1 MRPFV
6 VFFQGQQINKT
17 KRTVVEVG
25 VVREL
30 WVQEGRDPSEVMFA
44 GSMDYWTVRDIMMY
58 GCKDEANVKFSYVPN
73 KKNKK
78 EKITAPALI
87 AKSGK
92 AVTLAFIY
100 RFCLFVPD
108 LILTPADN
116 RVVLVFTGPKCVERG
131 LYCLAR
137 LEIKKTSINRSQTGT
152 RSSLI

>member
-1 MRPFV
+1 MDAR
-6 VFFQGQQINKT
+6 G
-17 KRTVVEVG
+17 
-25 VVREL
+25 
-30 WVQEGRDPSEVMFA
+30 EGDPSEVMFA

-58 GCKDEANVKFSYVPN
+58 GCKDEANVKFSYVSN

-92 AVTLAFIY
+92 AVTLAFVY

-116 RVVLVFTGPKCVERG
+116 RVVLVSTGPGCVERG
-131 LYCLAR
+131 LCCLAR

-152 RSSLI
+152 RSSVLKYLDGEDRERNLARSLCSTYSVG